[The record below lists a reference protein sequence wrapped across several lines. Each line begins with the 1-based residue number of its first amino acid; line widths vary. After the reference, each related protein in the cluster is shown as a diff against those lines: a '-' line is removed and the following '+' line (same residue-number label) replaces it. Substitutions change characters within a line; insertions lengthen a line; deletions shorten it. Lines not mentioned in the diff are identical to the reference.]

1 MIQFDFVQAVKTLS
15 KHWHILALLMIAG
28 GLCGFL
34 ISRQSDPLYE
44 SSAVFSVTIDYTQT
58 GALTDVQE
66 DQAMRGVGSVILAD
80 QVIFKTLEQINYEG
94 VQNFKKSDF
103 LENSFLDRE
112 EFRWTLRFRDPDPVR
127 AAQIVNIWADNA
139 DKVIH
144 DGLSHAVA
152 SDAQLGILNG
162 LKTCFQTM
170 PESNGLHIC
179 GFNDLDSLISA
190 MSDISAKIQNE
201 KEASFGLFNSLSVAL
216 VNRGETS
223 QYPVIGQR
231 NLLVVSGAL
240 AGFFIGILIALADVI
255 RRRTAI

>member
-1 MIQFDFVQAVKTLS
+1 
-15 KHWHILALLMIAG
+15 
-28 GLCGFL
+28 
-34 ISRQSDPLYE
+34 
-44 SSAVFSVTIDYTQT
+44 
-58 GALTDVQE
+58 
-66 DQAMRGVGSVILAD
+66 MRGVGSVILAD

-127 AAQIVNIWADNA
+127 VAQIVNIWADNA
-139 DKVIH
+139 DKVIQ
-144 DGLSHAVA
+144 DGLSHSRSA

-179 GFNDLDSLISA
+179 GFNDLDSLINA

-201 KEASFGLFNSLSVAL
+201 KEASLGLISFSFS
-216 VNRGETS
+216 
-223 QYPVIGQR
+223 
-231 NLLVVSGAL
+231 
-240 AGFFIGILIALADVI
+240 
-255 RRRTAI
+255 RTG